1 MARRALSA
9 AQLAVVQAVRSAL
22 LEDGRPLS
30 VGLSGGADSWALAAA
45 VSHLG
50 LPARVVVVDH
60 QLQPGSGELAATVAE
75 RAKGLGL
82 DAQVVAV
89 EVLNCGEGLEAA
101 ARAARLAA
109 LCQPGTTVLLGHTLD
124 DQAEQVLLG
133 LARGSGAASLQ
144 GIAPVAARG
153 EATIVRPLLG
163 LRREITARAAADWG
177 IEAWQDPMNGDPR
190 FLRVRVRRE
199 VLPMLDEALGPRV
212 REALARTASMLR
224 EDNDLLDELAG
235 EALLRCRSPRGLSCE
250 ALGGEPPALA
260 TRVLRGWLVAAGV
273 REPSRAQVLAVQEL
287 VHDWRGQRG
296 VDLPGGLRVGRRRG
310 ELVIDPVP
318 AS

>member
-45 VSHLG
+45 VAHLG

-82 DAQVVAV
+82 NAEVVAV
-89 EVLNCGEGLEAA
+89 EVLNSGEGLEAA
-101 ARAARLAA
+101 ARSARLAA

-144 GIAPVAARG
+144 GIAPVAA
-153 EATIVRPLLG
+153 
-163 LRREITARAAADWG
+163 
-177 IEAWQDPMNGDPR
+177 
-190 FLRVRVRRE
+190 
-199 VLPMLDEALGPRV
+199 
-212 REALARTASMLR
+212 
-224 EDNDLLDELAG
+224 
-235 EALLRCRSPRGLSCE
+235 
-250 ALGGEPPALA
+250 
-260 TRVLRGWLVAAGV
+260 
-273 REPSRAQVLAVQEL
+273 
-287 VHDWRGQRG
+287 
-296 VDLPGGLRVGRRRG
+296 
-310 ELVIDPVP
+310 
-318 AS
+318 